1 MSKYTLRFLSVITI
15 LFLLLTKSVWAQG
28 RHHTFIAI
36 DSVSLKKIDSV
47 EIRYIK
53 NSNLISY
60 SKGAFSIRHDDRFLG
75 SLLFDA
81 SGYSSLLMSE
91 EKINNLL
98 SHNLDTL
105 EIKLSTNGKRIGEVI
120 VNAVQN
126 PISMEFGKIIYDL
139 SKDRS
144 KNLAE
149 AISRMPFITV
159 DINRKVL
166 LNGSSNFLVLVDDR
180 PSFIKGTN
188 ISEIIRSYPKE
199 NLKSVEIITDIPPKY
214 NDQNYSGIINFITNK
229 NIVDGH
235 NTSFELT
242 YGRILSSFS
251 GASTLKSGN
260 IILTATLN
268 ADNDKSP
275 RAEEKNIYESSIT
288 NFIQKSFENRKI
300 NTFAPD
306 IDLTYKIDS
315 ATLLTARAGFSLSKG
330 KRESFIE
337 INEKEEY
344 YSKREETN
352 HTQNYSLSYFK
363 NKSKNK
369 PTFDASYQ
377 HRYYKTELALN
388 NDFDTKGMSRNNLIL
403 NENTFQFDIIQ
414 PLRKIKIDYG
424 VKANFRKN
432 REEIMDIQSMN
443 FVQNIFGIYNSYVY
457 IKGKFGAR
465 TGGRLEQTVSKF
477 ERMNN
482 MGKQN
487 YFSLLPFISLQQILK
502 NKQSLTATY
511 SQRIQ
516 RPAIWQLTAFN
527 DNYNPNT
534 IYVGNQNLA
543 PVKMNTI
550 STRYTNLLKGSF
562 ISTFEYTFANNTIQ
576 RTVTFVN
583 DTVTMYGFENL
594 GKTSE
599 IKTLLNINRPIYKS
613 LSVNFNGTM
622 AYKTLDGYVDE
633 FIKNSGFQ
641 GFVSSYLIYRI
652 SDKASTSMNFGYY
665 SPEIYLQGKSNS
677 MNYYGFAYN
686 RSLFNDLVNIN
697 ASILN
702 PFRKYSIRKSSYING
717 NSSRIVERQI
727 NFRSFQIGASLNIN
741 RLKERVKTASNSIK
755 NDDINTSDSKR
766 Q

>member
-1 MSKYTLRFLSVITI
+1 MSKFTLRFLNVII
-15 LFLLLTKSVWAQG
+15 ILLLTRGVWAQVG
-28 RHHTFIAI
+28 YHTFIAV
-36 DSVSLKKIDSV
+36 DSVSLKRIDSV

-53 NSNLISY
+53 NGKLTRY
-60 SKGAFSIRHDDRFLG
+60 SKGAFSIRNEGKFLG

-81 SGYSSLLMSE
+81 SHYSSLLLSE
-91 EKINNLL
+91 ENINNLF
-98 SHNLDTL
+98 SHNRDTL
-105 EIKLSTNGKRIGEVI
+105 EIKLSPNARRIDEVI
-120 VNAVQN
+120 INAVQN
-126 PISMEFGKIIYDL
+126 PISMEFGKIIYDI

-144 KNLAE
+144 KNLTE
-149 AISRMPFITV
+149 AISKMPFITV
-159 DINRKVL
+159 DMNRKIL

-188 ISEIIRSYPKE
+188 VSEIIRSYPKE

-214 NDQNYSGIINFITNK
+214 NDQNYSGIINFITDK
-229 NIVDGH
+229 KIVDGH
-235 NTSFELT
+235 NTSFELS

-268 ADNDKSP
+268 ADNDRSP
-275 RAEEKNIYESSIT
+275 IAEEKNIYENGIT
-288 NFIQKSFENRKI
+288 DFKQKNLENRKI

-306 IDLTYKIDS
+306 LDLTYKIDS
-315 ATLLTARAGFSLSKG
+315 ATLLTTRVGVSFSKG
-330 KRESFIE
+330 IRESLIE
-337 INEKEEY
+337 INDKEEY
-344 YSKREETN
+344 HSKREETN
-352 HTQNYSLSYFK
+352 QTQNYSLSYFK

-377 HRYYKTELALN
+377 HRYYKTGLMLD
-388 NDFDTKGMSRNNLIL
+388 NDFDTKGISRNNLIL
-403 NENTFQFDIIQ
+403 NENTFQFDVIQ

-424 VKANFRKN
+424 IKANFRKN
-432 REEIMDIQSMN
+432 IEEIMDVQSMD

-457 IKGKFGAR
+457 IKGKFGVRA
-465 TGGRLEQTVSKF
+465 GGRLEQTVSKF
-477 ERMNN
+477 ERMHN

-487 YFSLLPFISLQQILK
+487 YLSLLPFISLQQILK

-511 SQRIQ
+511 SQKIQ

-534 IYVGNQNLA
+534 IYVGNQNLL
-543 PVKMNTI
+543 PVRMNTI

-576 RTVTFVN
+576 RTVTFIN
-583 DTVTMYGFENL
+583 DTVTMYGFDNL
-594 GKTSE
+594 GKTRE
-599 IKTLLNINRPIYKS
+599 IKTQLNISRPIYKS
-613 LSVNFNGTM
+613 LSVNLNGTM

-652 SDKASTSMNFGYY
+652 SDKASISMNFGYY

-686 RSLFNDLVNIN
+686 KALFNDLVNIN
-697 ASILN
+697 TSVLN
-702 PFRKYSIRKSSYING
+702 PFRKYSIRKSKYING
-717 NSSRIVERQI
+717 SSSRIVERQI

-741 RLKERVKTASNSIK
+741 RLKERVKKASNSIK
-755 NDDINTSDSKR
+755 NDDINVSDSKR